1 MYINESKSDNMIYSV
16 DMIRLKTSLTYSTFT
31 EIEFRFRTCWASYVK
46 KQWTTPQLKQFFYNY
61 DIEIEEG
68 KSFWFGFCHNTE
80 RRSFYEGAEYN
91 FTIEFNPNKIRDNKI
106 LEYLLNLSGKW
117 YIKSYDLAI
126 DIKINILEIITDIS
140 GKRRNLTISNG
151 YDDKTICIG
160 KGDGRLKIYNKKKES
175 NLNIQGELTR
185 VEITRELDDFCI
197 SDVKLLNY
205 DNNFPCLYLNKYIYS
220 FEDYKDRTLFA
231 LLYAVQ
237 NGFPIQDLS
246 RRYREKI
253 KNLFEG
259 GYKIRFS
266 NSLATDVLRKTIFY
280 YFMKNPKVRWN

>member
-205 DNNFPCLYLNKYIYS
+205 DNNFPSLYLNKYIYS

-259 GYKIRFS
+259 GYKIRFN

-280 YFMKNPKVRWN
+280 YFMKNPKVRWK

>member
-205 DNNFPCLYLNKYIYS
+205 DNNFPGLYLNKYIYS

-280 YFMKNPKVRWN
+280 YFMKNPKVRWK

>member
-205 DNNFPCLYLNKYIYS
+205 DNNFPSLYLNKYIYS

-280 YFMKNPKVRWN
+280 YFMKNPKVRWK

>member
-1 MYINESKSDNMIYSV
+1 MYINERKVDNMTYSV

-31 EIEFRFRTCWASYVK
+31 EIEFRLKTCWASYVK

-68 KSFWFGFCHNTE
+68 KNFWFGFCHNTE

-91 FTIEFNPNKIRDNKI
+91 FTIEFNPNKIKDNKI
-106 LEYLLNLSGKW
+106 LKYLLSLSGKW

-205 DNNFPCLYLNKYIYS
+205 DNNFPTLYLNKYIYS
-220 FEDYKDRTLFA
+220 FESYKDRTLFA

-253 KNLFEG
+253 KELFEG
-259 GYKIRFS
+259 GYKIKFN
-266 NSLATDVLRKTIFY
+266 NSIATEVLRKTIFY
-280 YFMKNPKVRWN
+280 YFMDNQKVRWK